1 MSLRRTLLVG
11 LSALTLSSAVPL
23 AQASEVST
31 PTPNA
36 EVITDWNRTADA
48 VINGDA
54 KLYAAEQ
61 LIWHGFVSAAVY
73 NAVVG
78 VEGRYTPYKWHGR
91 ALGTA
96 SSEAAASAAAHR
108 VLLTYFPKSRERID
122 AAFAASLA
130 RIPDGQAEDLGV
142 AFGRKAAD
150 HVVQLRV
157 DDGRGAP
164 VRFARKPAMGVW
176 RPTPPANQTFHLP
189 WLAKMRPLL
198 VESPNRF
205 LPGPPPPLHSR
216 RYAQDVAEV
225 QALGGKH
232 SLQRSARQTE
242 TARFYADVLSVQLQA
257 AYRGYTAR
265 HGLDIVDAARL
276 FAAANTA
283 TADAAITAWNA
294 KFTHAQW
301 RPITAIRLAAADGNP
316 ATEADPAW
324 EPLLR
329 TPPYPDHVSGHCAI
343 DGAAITVLDRLTG
356 GDVDFRISSAV
367 TGTTR
372 TYRTAADF
380 NRDVIDAR
388 VLGGIHFR
396 TSDIAGNDLGR
407 KIGHF
412 ALDRYFQPVG

>member
-1 MSLRRTLLVG
+1 M
-11 LSALTLSSAVPL
+11 
-23 AQASEVST
+23 
-31 PTPNA
+31 
-36 EVITDWNRTADA
+36 ITDWNRTADA

-61 LIWHGFVSAAVY
+61 LVWHGFVSAAVY

-78 VEGRYTPYKWHGR
+78 VEGRYSPYKWHGR
-91 ALGTA
+91 APATA
-96 SSEAAASAAAHR
+96 SSEAAAAAAAHR
-108 VLLTYFPKSRERID
+108 VLLTYFPKSRNRID
-122 AAFAASLA
+122 AAFEDSLA
-130 RIPDGQAEDLGV
+130 KIPDGRAQDLGV
-142 AFGRKAAD
+142 AFGRKAAE
-150 HVVQLRV
+150 HLVRMRV

-164 VRFARKPAMGVW
+164 VSFGRQPAMGVW

-198 VESPNRF
+198 VESSDQF
-205 LPGPPPPLHSR
+205 VPGPPPPPHSR
-216 RYAQDVAEV
+216 QYARDVAEV
-225 QALGGKH
+225 KALGGKK
-232 SLQRSARQTE
+232 SKRSARQTE
-242 TARFYADVLSVQLQA
+242 TARFYADVLTVQLQA
-257 AYRGYTAR
+257 AYRGHTAR

-301 RPITAIRLAAADGNP
+301 RPITAIRLAATDGNP
-316 ATEADPAW
+316 ATEPDGSW

-329 TPPYPDHVSGHCAI
+329 TPPYPDYVSGHCAI

-356 GDVDFRISSAV
+356 GDVAFRISSAV

-372 TYRTAADF
+372 TYKRAADF

-388 VLGGIHFR
+388 VFGGIHYR
-396 TSDIAGNDLGR
+396 TSDLVGNAMGR
-407 KIGHF
+407 EIGRF
-412 ALDRYFQPVG
+412 ALDHYFRPVD